1 MSGLLNRLLTPFIP
15 QNMRSKFYRY
25 LAVSAFNI
33 PLTQLLLW
41 ILNPV
46 LGLEAIYANL
56 TAVSLVAAPAFFL
69 YKKWVWSISGPS
81 HIRKEVLPFWAT
93 ALSGLGIST
102 FAVWLATLW
111 WDSFWAVA
119 LGNIAGFGLVW
130 IGRFIIFEVWLFTHR
145 EVSSLNASSLDA
157 PSLDMGGDGKK

>member
-1 MSGLLNRLLTPFIP
+1 MLELPSKLLSPFIP
-15 QNMRSKFYRY
+15 PDMRVKLYRY

-56 TAVSLVAAPAFFL
+56 VAVSTVAIPAFFL

-93 ALSGLGIST
+93 TLSGLGIST
-102 FAVWLATLW
+102 FTVWLTTLW

-130 IGRFIIFEVWLFTHR
+130 IGRFIIFEVWLFSHR
-145 EVSSLNASSLDA
+145 HASETNGTLKTSRENE
-157 PSLDMGGDGKK
+157 